1 VTGFLGV
8 STLFDTTLV
17 DEASQLWML
26 EDEAFVSS
34 ALRILVDKAL
44 EPETQFRFV
53 WLLRQGYSKHFVLAR
68 MADQWGA
75 LFRPGKL
82 PGMRR
87 RLNRYRLTRLP
98 ILGGLMRL
106 IFNLPSESLGPR
118 RLRVIE
124 NQLYLLA
131 KNEHDARPGIGLAA
145 APWGGLHRGPLLQKM
160 FDAEADMTPAV
171 KSTYRALMNAAS
183 AGAVSKPEA

>member
-8 STLFDTTLV
+8 STLFDATLV
-17 DEASQLWML
+17 DEAVELWML

-34 ALRILVDKAL
+34 ALMILVDEAL
-44 EPETQFRFV
+44 EPEIQFPFV

-68 MADQWGA
+68 MADQWGV

-82 PGMRR
+82 PGVRR
-87 RLNRYRLTRLP
+87 RLKRYRLTRLP
-98 ILGGLMRL
+98 LVGSLMRL
-106 IFNLPSESLGPR
+106 YFGLPSESLDQR
-118 RLRVIE
+118 RLRVVE

-145 APWGGLHRGPLLQKM
+145 APWGGLHRAPLLQKM
-160 FDAEADMTPAV
+160 IDAEADMTPAV
-171 KSTYRALMNAAS
+171 KSTYRALINAAS
-183 AGAVSKPEA
+183 AGVASKPEA